1 MSDQLQP
8 DADLAIA
15 HVLFIDIVAYS
26 KLAIDQQK
34 DVVQQLNRYVRDSE
48 QFRRAE
54 AAGKLIR
61 IPTGDGVALAFFTS
75 SDPLVRCAI
84 YLSKAFRNSTA
95 AKLRMGNHSCT

>member
-34 DVVQQLNRYVRDSE
+34 EVVQQLNQCVRDSE
-48 QFRRAE
+48 QFRRAD

-75 SDPLVRCAI
+75 PDAPVRCATGTQ
-84 YLSKAFRNSTA
+84 A
-95 AKLRMGNHSCT
+95 CTQIGSVLI